1 MNNQESNHLLYFL
14 DIKRGVVVMKMKNLI
29 SINLALGITGYVL
42 YGIEVLKT
50 KDLERQLAKQSVNVT
65 YWHNGWINLFEK
77 ANSIIT
83 SDEAI
88 EHFDYMA
95 EQLDFCYVV
104 KSIRQE
110 DYKKAMSD
118 LDDIRSAYR
127 Y

>member
-1 MNNQESNHLLYFL
+1 
-14 DIKRGVVVMKMKNLI
+14 MKMKNLI

-42 YGIEVLKT
+42 FGMEVLKT
-50 KDLERQLAKQSVNVT
+50 KDLERRLAKQNVNVT
-65 YWHNGWINLFEK
+65 YWQNGWINLFEK
-77 ANSIIT
+77 ANSLIT

-104 KSIRQE
+104 KSIQQE
-110 DYKKAMSD
+110 DYKKVMSD
-118 LDDIRSAYR
+118 LDDIRSAYK